1 MIRDYIRPIA
11 GLEHFRQREQGGS
24 RLEALSDGVF
34 ALAIAMLLI
43 STSVPKN
50 FAELW
55 LFVTDLIPFGICS
68 IFIYWIWREHIL
80 FFHRF
85 NLTNDRRVTT
95 LSFVLIML
103 VPFYVYALKFLMS
116 WLVSCFA
123 GFMTSMFT
131 GISLEETVGPLMSL
145 VSVTEMPQL
154 MIIYAAGFIGVFG
167 LFTLLYRYVLQNT
180 QALELN
186 EYEVVETQF
195 SYYQHRGMVIT
206 GLISLVFAL
215 IGLFVSYPWMSFIA
229 GSAYNLIWILAITQD
244 KWRARAL
251 AELN

>member
-1 MIRDYIRPIA
+1 MIRDYIQPIA
-11 GLEHFRQREQGGS
+11 GLAHFRQRGQGGS
-24 RLEALSDGVF
+24 RLESLSDGVF

-50 FAELW
+50 FDELW

-80 FFHRF
+80 FFYRF
-85 NLTNDRRVTT
+85 NLTSDKRITT
-95 LSFVLIML
+95 LSFALIML

-123 GFMTSMFT
+123 GLMTSVFT
-131 GISLEETVGPLMSL
+131 GVSLEKTVGPLMSL
-145 VSVTEMPQL
+145 VSATEMPKL

-167 LFTLLYRYVLQNT
+167 LFTLLYRYALQNSEV
-180 QALELN
+180 LELN
-186 EYEVVETQF
+186 EYEIVETQF

-206 GLISLVFAL
+206 GLISLVFAI
-215 IGLFVSYPWMSFIA
+215 IGLFVNYPWMSFIA
-229 GSAYNLIWILAITQD
+229 GSTYHLIWILAIVQS
-244 KWRARAL
+244 KWRTKAL
-251 AELN
+251 AALD